1 MNAFQLMAKPTG
13 SICNLDCQYCFYL
26 EKPHLNQR
34 AMNDEVLE
42 AYVKSYIE
50 TAPQQ
55 QVTFLWQGGEPT
67 MAGLDFYKRAV
78 DFQHKYA
85 NGKQIENSLQT
96 NGVLLNADWCR
107 FLHDHNFLVGLS
119 IDGPEH
125 LHDAYRLTKNGKG
138 TFQQVIDALDLLHN
152 YQVSFNTLTVVHN
165 LNVLH
170 GKEIYHFLKRI
181 GSPYMQFIPLMGDYK
196 QQASAKDYGPFLI
209 NIFDEWYA
217 NDVGKIGIQFIEQ
230 WFMAYL
236 GLQPDLCIFRETC
249 GDQLVIEQNGDIYS
263 CDHYVY
269 PEYKLGNLIETP
281 LVTLVDNIKQK
292 HFGSAKSFLSE
303 RCKSCKFRFACH
315 GGCPKHRTVQGFGK
329 PHNQLCEAYYAAL
342 SHMEPYLK
350 EFAKCFGK
358 AK

>member
-34 AMNDEVLE
+34 AMSDEVLE
-42 AYVKSYIE
+42 TYIKAYIE

-85 NGKQIENSLQT
+85 NGKQIEN
-96 NGVLLNADWCR
+96 

-125 LHDAYRLTKNGKG
+125 LHDTYRLTKNGKG
-138 TFQQVIDALDLLHN
+138 TFQQVIDALNLLHN

-196 QQASAKDYGPFLI
+196 QQASAKDYGQFLI
-209 NIFDEWYA
+209 NIFDEWYT
-217 NDVGKIGIQFIEQ
+217 NDVGK
-230 WFMAYL
+230 L
-236 GLQPDLCIFRETC
+236 GFSLLNNGLWPILDYNLTYVFFVKPA
-249 GDQLVIEQNGDIYS
+249 VIN
-263 CDHYVY
+263 
-269 PEYKLGNLIETP
+269 
-281 LVTLVDNIKQK
+281 
-292 HFGSAKSFLSE
+292 
-303 RCKSCKFRFACH
+303 
-315 GGCPKHRTVQGFGK
+315 
-329 PHNQLCEAYYAAL
+329 
-342 SHMEPYLK
+342 
-350 EFAKCFGK
+350 
-358 AK
+358 